1 MELKFNSPT
10 IEAILGHKSKRLYT
24 VEEAA
29 SYLGLSP
36 RTIYNGIAPKAKK
49 KFPIKP
55 RRYGRKPL
63 FEKAELDRFAE
74 SLPR

>member
-1 MELKFNSPT
+1 MENQET
-10 IEAILGHKSKRLYT
+10 KRLYT
-24 VEEAA
+24 VDEAA
-29 SYLGLSP
+29 AYLGLSP
-36 RTIYNGIAPKAKK
+36 RTLYNGIAPKAQKP
-49 KFPIKP
+49 FPIKP